1 MTTTTVPRQSSYL
14 WFRIGLVSLFSGFV
28 IIGIAYL
35 ILAIRYGIPLPTG
48 PSWFVFAY
56 TAWAA
61 GWLLSALGVLIAGWS
76 YVRIRQQ

>member
-1 MTTTTVPRQSSYL
+1 MMTTTRSNPSKYL
-14 WFRIGLVSLFSGFV
+14 WFRIGLVSLFSGFL